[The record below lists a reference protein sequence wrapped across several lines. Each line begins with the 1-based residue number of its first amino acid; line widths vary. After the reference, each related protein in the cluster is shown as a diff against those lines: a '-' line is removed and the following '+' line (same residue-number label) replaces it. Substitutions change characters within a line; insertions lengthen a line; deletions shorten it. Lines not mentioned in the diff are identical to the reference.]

1 MVPRLNLA
9 MELLPIKTMKP
20 FDPTKPVQQRCGRAA
35 RIICTDSKVRYPSN
49 TSQPIVAEFLNEV
62 GDYCVGTFASNG
74 SFRAYPDVCDL
85 INIPE
90 TKKIKFWVNVY
101 PEGIDHCMFHLSK
114 EEAERNKKGRFA
126 CIEIEREVKEGEG
139 L

>member
-1 MVPRLNLA
+1 MN
-9 MELLPIKTMKP
+9 KP

-35 RIICTDSKVRYPSN
+35 RIICTDAKRRESIIALVLQEDGKEVLCSYDKNGNFYSTTESN
-49 TSQPIVAEFLNEV
+49 F
-62 GDYCVGTFASNG
+62 
-74 SFRAYPDVCDL
+74 DL

-90 TKKIKFWVNVY
+90 TKKLKFWVNVY
-101 PEGIDHCMFHLSK
+101 EDGSLGEPRESK
-114 EEAERNKKGRFA
+114 QVADFNASNERFA

>member
-1 MVPRLNLA
+1 
-9 MELLPIKTMKP
+9 MKP

-35 RIICTDSKVRYPSN
+35 RIICTDSKAICGI
-49 TSQPIVAEFLNEV
+49 THQPIVAEFLG
-62 GDYCVGTFASNG
+62 GDDRWRVSTFRSDG
-74 SFRAYPDVCDL
+74 GFAYLDEDERGL

-101 PEGIDHCMFHLSK
+101 PEGIDHCMFHLNK

>member
-1 MVPRLNLA
+1 
-9 MELLPIKTMKP
+9 MKP

-35 RIICTDSKVRYPSN
+35 RIICTDSKAICGITP
-49 TSQPIVAEFLNEV
+49 QPIVAEFL
-62 GDYCVGTFASNG
+62 GDDDRWRVSTFRSDG
-74 SFRAYPDVCDL
+74 GFGYIHEDERDL

-101 PEGIDHCMFHLSK
+101 QDSFVGDVYNTKEAATTCRLKHC
-114 EEAERNKKGRFA
+114 FA